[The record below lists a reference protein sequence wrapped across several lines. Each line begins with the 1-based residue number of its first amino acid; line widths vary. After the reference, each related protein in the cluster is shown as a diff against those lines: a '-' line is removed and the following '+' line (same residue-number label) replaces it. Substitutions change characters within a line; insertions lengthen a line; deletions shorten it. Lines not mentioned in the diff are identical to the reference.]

1 LSARLEDTSFVPGYT
16 LQGRSKLIDMIESKS
31 CDTCNYRLLNDVRG
45 VIFSAVVGLD
55 DRCINAFSYKCMEGE
70 DEV

>member
-1 LSARLEDTSFVPGYT
+1 
-16 LQGRSKLIDMIESKS
+16 MIESKS

>member
-1 LSARLEDTSFVPGYT
+1 MF
-16 LQGRSKLIDMIESKS
+16 DMIESKS
-31 CDTCNYRLLNDVRG
+31 CDAGNDRLLNDVRG